1 MEEREAA
8 LVLACTAGIG
18 PATASE
24 LLRYFGSYAAVV
36 EAAAGRAG
44 SGGALPH
51 DLRARLAETI
61 ASGRHRAEL
70 TTARRAGAR
79 FAAPGDPDYP
89 ELLAGIARAP
99 IGIFVKGVPL
109 GPLLPA
115 IAIVGTRSPTPRGV
129 AFARALAADVAR
141 VGITVVS
148 GLARGIDTAAHR
160 GALDAGGP
168 TVAVLGSGIA
178 QTYPPENAGLAR
190 EIASS
195 GAVVSEFP
203 PMQEARPAAFP
214 QRNRIISGLSMGVVV
229 VEAGARSGALIT
241 AARALEQGRE
251 VFAVPGPVDEP
262 QSRGPNGLIKRGAR
276 LVEGIEDVLDE
287 LEAAWGPFGHAV
299 IGFGVS
305 GASGS
310 AAPGAPGQREA
321 PDGPPG
327 PGGPAGR
334 VAGVLSMTPLAAD
347 QIAARLG
354 EPVERVLSC
363 LLSLELEGLA
373 AAVPG
378 GRYVRGRRS

>member
-1 MEEREAA
+1 VEEREAA
-8 LVLACTAGIG
+8 LALACTVGVG

-24 LLRYFGSYAAVV
+24 LLREFGSYAAVV
-36 EAAAGRAG
+36 EAAAGRCG
-44 SGGALPH
+44 SGAALPH
-51 DLRARLAETI
+51 DLRARLAETV

-70 TTARRAGAR
+70 ETARRAGAR

-89 ELLAGIARAP
+89 DLLAGIARAP

-109 GPLLPA
+109 GSILPA
-115 IAIVGTRSPTPRGV
+115 VAIVGTRAPTPRGI
-129 AFARALAADVAR
+129 AFARTLASDIAR
-141 VGITVVS
+141 AGVTVVS

-168 TVAVLGSGIA
+168 SVAVLGSGIA
-178 QTYPPENAGLAR
+178 EIYPPENAGLAR

-195 GAVVSEFP
+195 GTVVSEFP

-229 VEAGARSGALIT
+229 VEAGVRSGALIT

-262 QSRGPNGLIKRGAR
+262 QSRGPHGLIKSGAR
-276 LVEGIEDVLDE
+276 LVEGIEDVLEE
-287 LEAAWGPFGHAV
+287 LEAAWGPFAH
-299 IGFGVS
+299 GVTVGS
-305 GASGS
+305 GEAGAGGLGVTSPDPGS
-310 AAPGAPGQREA
+310 PT
-321 PDGPPG
+321 
-327 PGGPAGR
+327 GR
-334 VAGVLSMTPLAAD
+334 VAGALSVAPLSVD
-347 QIAARLG
+347 EIAARLG

-378 GRYVRGRRS
+378 GRYVRGRRR

>member
-1 MEEREAA
+1 VEEREAA
-8 LVLACTAGIG
+8 VALACTAGVG
-18 PATASE
+18 PAIASE
-24 LLRYFGSYAAVV
+24 LLRQFGSYGAVV
-36 EAAAGRAG
+36 EAARRSG
-44 SGGALPH
+44 SGGALPG
-51 DLRARLAETI
+51 DLRSRLAETV
-61 ASGRHRAEL
+61 ASGRHRTEL
-70 TTARRAGAR
+70 ETARRAGAR
-79 FAAPGDPDYP
+79 FAVPGDPDYP
-89 ELLAGIARAP
+89 DLLAGIVRPP

-109 GPLLPA
+109 GGLLPA
-115 IAIVGTRSPTPRGV
+115 VGIVGTRSPTPRGV
-129 AFARALAADVAR
+129 AFARALASDIAR

-178 QTYPPENAGLAR
+178 QIYPAENAGLAR

-195 GAVVSEFP
+195 GSVVSEFP

-214 QRNRIISGLSMGVVV
+214 QRNRIISGLSTGVVV

-276 LVEGIEDVLDE
+276 LVEGIEDVLEE
-287 LEAAWGPFGHAV
+287 LEAAWGPFGR
-299 IGFGVS
+299 
-305 GASGS
+305 S
-310 AAPGAPGQREA
+310 AA
-321 PDGPPG
+321 D

-347 QIAARLG
+347 EIATRLG

-363 LLSLELEGLA
+363 LLSLELEDLA

-378 GRYVRGRRS
+378 GRFVRGRRG

>member
-1 MEEREAA
+1 VEEREAA
-8 LVLACTAGIG
+8 LALACTPGVG

-24 LLRYFGSYAAVV
+24 LLGRFGSYAAVV
-36 EAAAGRAG
+36 EAAAGR
-44 SGGALPH
+44 GGPGGVLPH
-51 DLRARLAETI
+51 DLRARLAETV
-61 ASGRHRAEL
+61 ASGLHRAEL
-70 TTARRAGAR
+70 ETARRAGAR

-89 ELLAGIARAP
+89 ELLAGIVRAP
-99 IGIFVKGVPL
+99 IGIFVKGAPL
-109 GPLLPA
+109 GALLPA

-129 AFARALAADVAR
+129 AFARALASDAAR
-141 VGITVVS
+141 AGITVVS

-178 QTYPPENAGLAR
+178 QIYPAENAGLAGKV
-190 EIASS
+190 ASS
-195 GAVVSEFP
+195 GTVVSEFP

-276 LVEGIEDVLDE
+276 LVEGIGDVLEE
-287 LEAAWGPFGHAV
+287 LEAAWGPFGHGA
-299 IGFGVS
+299 IGSGEVGLHGSAPS
-305 GASGS
+305 GA
-310 AAPGAPGQREA
+310 
-321 PDGPPG
+321 

-334 VAGVLSMTPLAAD
+334 VAAVLSMTPLSAD
-347 QIAARLG
+347 EIAARLG

-373 AAVPG
+373 VAVPG
-378 GRYVRGRRS
+378 GRYVRGRRG